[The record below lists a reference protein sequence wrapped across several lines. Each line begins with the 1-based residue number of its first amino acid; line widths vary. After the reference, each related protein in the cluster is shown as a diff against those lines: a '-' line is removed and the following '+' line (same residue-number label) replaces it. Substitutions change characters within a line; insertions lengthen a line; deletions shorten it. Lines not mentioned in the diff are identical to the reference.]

1 MLDSGIIYRTIEP
14 SPALASHIKC
24 FWVLESSFPT
34 GEETVVTDGC
44 PEIILHYGDYFSERS
59 ESGVWEKQPKAIV
72 AGQITRPL
80 TLLPTGRV
88 GMLGIRFW
96 PHGIASL
103 LDGSASE
110 LTDQRSEIAVISS
123 AITQLE
129 ELVINASSIEERVRT
144 CESFLKK
151 LLLVQATDQVV
162 DRAVKAIVNSN
173 GNVMVRQLAK
183 ELNTTERQL
192 QRKFRSQ
199 VGLSPRQLS
208 RAFRFHRI
216 IELLEEPPHP
226 TWAQLALD
234 CGFFDQAH
242 LNRDFRQ
249 FTGQSP
255 SAYIKQTSPIA
266 QCLSAG

>member
-1 MLDSGIIYRTIEP
+1 MFDEEIIYRTIEP
-14 SPALASHIKC
+14 CPALASHIKC
-24 FWVLESSFPT
+24 FWVLESPFPT

-44 PEIILHYGDYFSERS
+44 PEIILHYGDRFAEPSS
-59 ESGVWEKQPKAIV
+59 DGSWEEQPAAII

-80 TLLPTGRV
+80 TLLATGKV

-96 PHGIASL
+96 PHGLAPL
-103 LDGSASE
+103 LNVPASE
-110 LTDQRSEIAVISS
+110 LTDQRIDIEALNPTL
-123 AITQLE
+123 TQLE
-129 ELVINASSIEERVRT
+129 ELVSQKSTIEARVSA
-144 CESFLKK
+144 CESFLKPA
-151 LLLVQATDQVV
+151 LLSRDSDPVI
-162 DRAVKAIVNSN
+162 DRAVMTIVSSN
-173 GNVMVRQLAK
+173 GNVMVRHLAK

-192 QRKFRSQ
+192 QRKFHTH
-199 VGLSPRQLS
+199 VGLSPRQLC

-216 IELLEEPPHP
+216 FELLEEPPRP

-255 SAYIKQTSPIA
+255 SAYIESPIA
-266 QCLSAG
+266 QFLSAE